1 MVEGQVIPTI
11 SHHHQP
17 LKAEA
22 ELLYQLNSPVA
33 SEKCVW
39 KVPNPVPYHK
49 EYDAKIMTNY

>member
-33 SEKCVW
+33 SEKYV
-39 KVPNPVPYHK
+39 
-49 EYDAKIMTNY
+49 